1 MSGSRI
7 RTNNFLGL
15 GETLTLSTQ
24 LGTIQRSAQIAF
36 TEPYLFDVPLQ
47 LGFTVFTSRFDFNQ
61 ARQASILAGTNL
73 IPEYEALGASNLL
86 NYVSN
91 SYGFTTFTSYPLKR
105 SFARIGISYGY
116 TIQSIT
122 TLTPAANEYF
132 QYLDFERINGPNAL
146 DGIRSSTITPSY
158 TYNSVNHPITPT
170 AGTGISLAV
179 SYAGG
184 FVGGNV
190 NQIEPVLDYKHFM
203 KSPLNPRHVIGFHLL
218 GKWLTGYDGK
228 TAPPFN
234 RFFIGGENDIRGFD
248 IFGISPIAYVPTESS
263 IQVLNADGSPR
274 EQYGLSST
282 GQRVQV
288 GVTQNIPT
296 YQLVFPGGDT
306 VGVANLEYR
315 IPIFGPVTLAIFAD
329 AGVDKLSRNSQ
340 LELNPDR
347 ISQLNGIF
355 PEAAFSDH
363 ALVAP
368 GTQAAR
374 MSTGLEI
381 QVLMP
386 VVNAPFRVYYAY
398 NPLRVEQ
405 NLQPPIVAD
414 RSYFPNEATFASAV
428 AQFGQ
433 ALPFF
438 EQAHT
443 FRFTIGRTF

>member
-1 MSGSRI
+1 M
-7 RTNNFLGL
+7 
-15 GETLTLSTQ
+15 
-24 LGTIQRSAQIAF
+24 
-36 TEPYLFDVPLQ
+36 
-47 LGFTVFTSRFDFNQ
+47 
-61 ARQASILAGTNL
+61 
-73 IPEYEALGASNLL
+73 
-86 NYVSN
+86 
-91 SYGFTTFTSYPLKR
+91 
-105 SFARIGISYGY
+105 
-116 TIQSIT
+116 
-122 TLTPAANEYF
+122 
-132 QYLDFERINGPNAL
+132 
-146 DGIRSSTITPSY
+146 
-158 TYNSVNHPITPT
+158 
-170 AGTGISLAV
+170 
-179 SYAGG
+179 
-184 FVGGNV
+184 
-190 NQIEPVLDYKHFM
+190 
-203 KSPLNPRHVIGFHLL
+203 
-218 GKWLTGYDGK
+218 
-228 TAPPFN
+228 
-234 RFFIGGENDIRGFD
+234 
-248 IFGISPIAYVPTESS
+248 
-263 IQVLNADGSPR
+263 
-274 EQYGLSST
+274 
-282 GQRVQV
+282 
-288 GVTQNIPT
+288 TQNIPT

-414 RSYFPNEATFASAV
+414 RSYFPNEATFANAV